1 MLRKKL
7 MLLLLLLT
15 LLVSVS
21 TAERVSACSGDD
33 CGCGYAAQAC
43 DEGCPTEPG
52 QARNQCIV
60 ACARAQVRCGIAC
73 CSYVGGPRV
82 F

>member
-21 TAERVSACSGDD
+21 TTDKVSACSGDD
-33 CGCGYAAQAC
+33 CGCGYEAIAC
-43 DEGCPTEPG
+43 DDDCRAGPPANYLTCTK
-52 QARNQCIV
+52 
-60 ACARAQVRCGIAC
+60 ACARAQARCGIAC
-73 CSYVGGPRV
+73 CSINRK